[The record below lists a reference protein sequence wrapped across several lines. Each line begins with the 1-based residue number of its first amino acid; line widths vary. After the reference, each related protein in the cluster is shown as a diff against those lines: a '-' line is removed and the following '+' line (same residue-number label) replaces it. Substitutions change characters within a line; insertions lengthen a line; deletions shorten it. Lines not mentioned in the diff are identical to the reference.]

1 MFFHAVVYVDIRLQD
16 ICLRKVSN
24 WLRSQN
30 DIKKLPLPFNIQ
42 NRLRQYIHV
51 ITPSPSLPLSTS
63 PFPSPSPLSHFEK
76 LN

>member
-16 ICLRKVSN
+16 ICLRKVST

-42 NRLRQYIHV
+42 NRLRQYM
-51 ITPSPSLPLSTS
+51 S
-63 PFPSPSPLSHFEK
+63 
-76 LN
+76 